1 MTVLGAGIVIDCDSH
16 VMEPADLWQ
25 RYLEPKFRDR
35 AIRIEETDGIER
47 LIIGEKVVLERV
59 LAGLG
64 GANIDRRKLFTEPH
78 RYIDGCP
85 PASYDP
91 AERAKL
97 LDSWGVD
104 RGVLFPTIGILPF
117 PEDDVALASAYC
129 RAYNTWQAEFFQS
142 IPDRVV
148 PIATVN
154 WHDVDEAARELDR
167 CLALGFRGLFVPPET
182 IAGKSPGDAQFDP
195 LWSRC
200 QDAGIP
206 GCLHV
211 IVRFDGAATP
221 FSGWRTAGLGPTFGF
236 ALGATGQLIPA
247 LAALVLGGL
256 FDRFQT
262 LKIASVEA
270 GCGFAAYLMDRL
282 DEKHHFFRPLSTAPL
297 AEHPSDYIRRNCYFV
312 AEPEERTIGAMM
324 DLVGEDHILWGSD
337 YPHVDSRL
345 DAAELMRE
353 SVKDESGTRLAGF
366 LGENAMSLFGLQSG

>member
-1 MTVLGAGIVIDCDSH
+1 MTVLVTGPVIDCDSH

-25 RYLEPKFRDR
+25 RYLEPKYRDR
-35 AIRIEETDGIER
+35 AIRIEETDGVER

-91 AERAKL
+91 AERVKL

-142 IPDRVV
+142 IPNRVV

-154 WHDVDEAARELDR
+154 WHDVDEATKELDR

-182 IAGKSPGDAQFDP
+182 IAGRSPGDAHFDP

-200 QDAGIP
+200 QEAGIP

-211 IVRFDGAATP
+211 IVRFDGAAAP

-282 DEKHHFFRPLSTAPL
+282 DEKHHFFRPLSAAPL
-297 AEHPSDYIRRNCYFV
+297 AERPSDYIRRNCYFV

-345 DAAELMRE
+345 DAADLMRE
-353 SVKDESGTRLAGF
+353 SVKAESGKRLAGF
-366 LGENAMSLFGLQSG
+366 LGENAMRVFNL